1 MSETFSQCCI
11 WAAGTENGVQCVAGL
26 LTRDVLCSKVQL
38 HGLEEWC
45 VGVVPAEP
53 ENQFKPGSAG
63 RQSGSQAQ

>member
-1 MSETFSQCCI
+1 MECSV
-11 WAAGTENGVQCVAGL
+11 WLDYYHVMY
-26 LTRDVLCSKVQL
+26 CSKVHL